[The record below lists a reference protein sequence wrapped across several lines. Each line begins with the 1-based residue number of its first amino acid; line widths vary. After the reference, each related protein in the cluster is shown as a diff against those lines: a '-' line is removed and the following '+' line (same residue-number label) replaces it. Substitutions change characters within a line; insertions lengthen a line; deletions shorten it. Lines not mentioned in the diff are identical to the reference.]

1 MAGCKDCDKEQ
12 LLTVEE
18 IALIDLISD
27 VSRSF
32 GTVVGQGP
40 TREHDLRE
48 MVYHVHAL
56 QNMVLAQAAAR
67 RYPHLYRKMGEERA
81 G

>member
-1 MAGCKDCDKEQ
+1 MKACCDPRS
-12 LLTVEE
+12 LLTEE
-18 IALIDLISD
+18 EKSLVDLISD

-32 GTVVGQGP
+32 GTIVGNGP

-48 MVYHVHAL
+48 MVFHVHAL

-67 RYPHLYRKMGEERA
+67 AYPELYRVMGESAE
-81 G
+81 